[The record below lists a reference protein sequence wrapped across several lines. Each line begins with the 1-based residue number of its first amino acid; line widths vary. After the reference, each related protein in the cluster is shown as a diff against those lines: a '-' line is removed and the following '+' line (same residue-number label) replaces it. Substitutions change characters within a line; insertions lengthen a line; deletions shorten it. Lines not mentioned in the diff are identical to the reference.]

1 MNPEFL
7 DNMSWEMAE
16 VYGAISD
23 QIIINLARH
32 FPFYVADTVPTS
44 AFAYQ
49 AQMLAQMG
57 QINRETVKIIR
68 QNLLVADDALNRVL
82 EQSIIDAVKTAE
94 PELWEGAKRGIV
106 QPPQRPVVA
115 PNQMRAF
122 QLYYQQSADKLNHVN
137 TVMLE
142 STRQAYAATVADI
155 AARVQA
161 TQSALNIAT
170 GEVVTGV
177 SSWNAAVKHATDRMK
192 KNGITGFID
201 HANHHWSAEAYV
213 AMDVRTTVFN
223 TSRAAVWE
231 TNENWGNDLYIVS
244 YHNGARPGCYPW
256 QNKVISSINA
266 ARDVTDLDGNTVHVY
281 AQSDTS
287 YGEPAGLFGINCGHY
302 PNPFIPGVS
311 VVDGHVQNE
320 EENKRSY
327 EQSQEQRR
335 LERRVREEKRD
346 LEALKAQ
353 GADEQMISAQRE
365 KVKAASQDVDT
376 FCKETGR
383 QRHRNRES
391 VYTQRDFPA
400 ADTYDPAEFTRDQ
413 QERIRK
419 WYEEGG
425 EQKAYTFGQMTPNEP
440 PKVYTSAEEYDAE
453 IERLRQRRSRLMN
466 ADTYDKAETD
476 KMLSDIFKLE
486 DEKTAFVSRQLGNIP
501 EDVPIGYGIQTA
513 KVTVE
518 DVSIFNGEHKVYVG
532 KVDVY
537 EMPDGTRFE
546 FKRGMNKA
554 HQKLTPDALIKRF
567 YDIPQELRDNG
578 QKIVRVVDTYNPQD
592 AIWRKLYNINGH
604 SYATGGQNLTFYRY
618 DGEHDMNYLLEAL
631 EHEMG
636 HNLDRLKGTGGAWF
650 SDSAE
655 WADAVT
661 KDMAHSGMS
670 AVSDYGSRAVREDFA
685 DSVRYYYTWGRTTFG
700 SKFPNRTALI
710 ERLLGIGGASP

>member
-82 EQSIIDAVKTAE
+82 EQSIIDAVRTAE

-106 QPPQRPVVA
+106 QPPQSPVVA

-177 SSWNAAVKHATDRMK
+177 SSWNTAVKHATDRMK

-281 AQSDTS
+281 AQNETS

-365 KVKAASQDVDT
+365 KVKAASQDIDS

-419 WYEEGG
+419 WYEEGV
-425 EQKAYTFGQMTPNEP
+425 EQKAFTFGQMEQKSSALQDNANNIIAPTNKNGEVIQFAGKLNDPEYNVTREQISQLAAEFNTNLQNVKLGTTGRRHAGEVDITGSTMGLSS
-440 PKVYTSAEEYDAE
+440 PKQKRIVIHEFAHTMSNADATKYGLNNDTEFWKEIRSIRTQYRKHIKTHPTEYISTYAESDNSIDEFMAEGFALAYMREKE
-453 IERLRQRRSRLMN
+453 IEIPFMYGK
-466 ADTYDKAETD
+466 DVTYSDLVLKAIR
-476 KMLSDIFKLE
+476 KYF
-486 DEKTAFVSRQLGNIP
+486 
-501 EDVPIGYGIQTA
+501 
-513 KVTVE
+513 
-518 DVSIFNGEHKVYVG
+518 G
-532 KVDVY
+532 K
-537 EMPDGTRFE
+537 
-546 FKRGMNKA
+546 
-554 HQKLTPDALIKRF
+554 
-567 YDIPQELRDNG
+567 
-578 QKIVRVVDTYNPQD
+578 
-592 AIWRKLYNINGH
+592 
-604 SYATGGQNLTFYRY
+604 
-618 DGEHDMNYLLEAL
+618 
-631 EHEMG
+631 
-636 HNLDRLKGTGGAWF
+636 
-650 SDSAE
+650 
-655 WADAVT
+655 
-661 KDMAHSGMS
+661 
-670 AVSDYGSRAVREDFA
+670 
-685 DSVRYYYTWGRTTFG
+685 
-700 SKFPNRTALI
+700 
-710 ERLLGIGGASP
+710 

>member
-68 QNLLVADDALNRVL
+68 QNLLVADEALNRVL
-82 EQSIIDAVKTAE
+82 EQSIIDAVKSAE

-122 QLYYQQSADKLNHVN
+122 QLYYKQSADKLNHVN

-177 SSWNAAVKHATDRMK
+177 SSWNTAVKHATDRMK

-365 KVKAASQDVDT
+365 KVKAASQDIDS

-425 EQKAYTFGQMTPNEP
+425 EQKAYTFGQMEQNAPPTPAAPVP
-440 PKVYTSAEEYDAE
+440 PVAPKTPAAPVAPASTFKPAKTIEEAEAFARETFVDTNMWGSQGLSLKGISVDSAN
-453 IERLRQRRSRLMN
+453 IVNERLSEFYKTYNVDKFSSLVAPAGNTKLGKAIDGAYAGFNPINKAMILNRNNLKNPKTLIEGIRKERELVADYLAHPEAYERL
-466 ADTYDKAETD
+466 DKYAK
-476 KMLSDIFKLE
+476 KMLENSRASGRFSVAESL
-486 DEKTAFVSRQLGNIP
+486 DEVIDHELGHALQRAVKNAGNYASIEANMSRYAPGIS
-501 EDVPIGYGIQTA
+501 GYAQ
-513 KVTVE
+513 E
-518 DVSIFNGEHKVYVG
+518 SINEYIAESF
-532 KVDVY
+532 
-537 EMPDGTRFE
+537 
-546 FKRGMNKA
+546 A
-554 HQKLTPDALIKRF
+554 A
-567 YDIPQELRDNG
+567 
-578 QKIVRVVDTYNPQD
+578 
-592 AIWRKLYNINGH
+592 WRK
-604 SYATGGQNLTFYRY
+604 GGIDVDPELI
-618 DGEHDMNYLLEAL
+618 
-631 EHEMG
+631 
-636 HNLDRLKGTGGAWF
+636 
-650 SDSAE
+650 
-655 WADAVT
+655 
-661 KDMAHSGMS
+661 
-670 AVSDYGSRAVREDFA
+670 RAFEGLR
-685 DSVRYYYTWGRTTFG
+685 R
-700 SKFPNRTALI
+700 
-710 ERLLGIGGASP
+710 